1 MPQRRHQIPG
11 LRQTPYLKIYLLR
24 CDDNDTYKTVSRR
37 ALREWIKSHSSSSG
51 QQSGGGG
58 GHDNHDAFEWLILHV
73 LQDGD
78 PEDKAAASK
87 WPGRGTTSILEKIKA
102 DFNGSSKNAVDRVAQ
117 LRLPNA
123 EGKPQD
129 PAVFADQLND
139 LVEKMKNGILTSFDL
154 RVSQYE
160 DDIREKDSQR
170 NLPGWNFCTFFILK
184 EGLARGFENMGL
196 LEDALVGY
204 DELMAGLEAAV
215 AGFLA
220 GTSDKHGGGFLTYG
234 QDRLKQV
241 ESALA
246 ALKSGEEEKGR
257 ESQGFPGD
265 IMTSL
270 DERYFPLDASAK
282 PYRDMILASNISVF
296 DFRVYVF
303 SRQLQLLLRAARAPW
318 LQQKEKIHHDKADDL
333 TRLAEICNRAIE
345 FISMAARTLRYDLES
360 GLSTST
366 VEADD
371 ASKKA
376 VIDNLVLSWIYA
388 AASQIL
394 TQTATPSLAIPDSS
408 AHRSRRA
415 TVGAGAESKKLIAP
429 KRSSSLL
436 GSGGPGRPDVRGSG
450 TPTATSPPPRAG
462 TEDLA
467 SGRGELFQLAKGVL
481 EEMGRCRGWIPQW
494 KDLTVL
500 FDETEETEEA
510 LEEVP
515 LDDKDSSTTTRRGSA
530 EDSNSVSNASL
541 VGIDLPVL
549 QKTLASQSHFDTL
562 REQLTDQIFRHYIAA
577 GRTRSA
583 EAAMTE
589 MAVLKYRQG
598 DYKTAASHLQHL
610 ASFYGNSSWTVLE
623 GVILELHARCLK
635 ELGRNEE
642 YVRTVVRLLSQ
653 YAMHVQ
659 SKLSE
664 RQKSLLESSAIRAGS
679 SRVHPYLK
687 DLLRASSS
695 LPREF
700 TVPISSFFGDV
711 QVDPDIA
718 HYEDRDGFQ
727 LQLRLRFLLESEIAV
742 DSIKVRLVSAGGP
755 VSNEVWLERS
765 ESVTVKSSTTKLTIG
780 SSVGLLRSLVVRV
793 RANGENRSLCR
804 ASIWS
809 TGLSCALA
817 ILHLHRAGRVLR
829 LSSRLDS
836 GIERIPIPRRG
847 RSSTA
852 TRHRMGW
859 RHEWRHLAT
868 STWRSRGF

>member
-1 MPQRRHQIPG
+1 MYAVECTDPSGLFESVQAVLASRLPLKNLHWKSPTRPARSIESLNIELFPAQTAGDDKRPASKDGTTSEAAVPQRRHQIPG

-24 CDDNDTYKTVSRR
+24 CDDNDTYKSVSRR
-37 ALREWIKSHSSSSG
+37 ALREWIKSHSSSSAS
-51 QQSGGGG
+51 QSGGGG
-58 GHDNHDAFEWLILHV
+58 GHDNHDAFDWLILHV

-129 PAVFADQLND
+129 PAVFNDQLND

-220 GTSDKHGGGFLTYG
+220 GTSDQHGGGFLTYG
-234 QDRLKQV
+234 KDRLKQV
-241 ESALA
+241 ESALE
-246 ALKSGEEEKGR
+246 ALKSGEKGS
-257 ESQGFPGD
+257 ESQDLPED
-265 IMTSL
+265 IMGPL
-270 DERYFPLDASAK
+270 DEKYFPLDTSAK

-360 GLSTST
+360 GLSTSS

-376 VIDNLVLSWIYA
+376 VIDNFVSSWIYA

-394 TQTATPSLAIPDSS
+394 TQTATSSLTIPDSS

-415 TVGAGAESKKLIAP
+415 TVGAAAESKKFIAP

-436 GSGGPGRPDVRGSG
+436 GSGRPDVRGSG
-450 TPTATSPPPRAG
+450 TPTVTNPPPKAG

-481 EEMGRCRGWIPQW
+481 EEMGRYRSWVPQW
-494 KDLTVL
+494 NDLMVL
-500 FDETEETEEA
+500 FDETEETGDA
-510 LEEVP
+510 LEEVS
-515 LDDKDSSTTTRRGSA
+515 LGDEDSSKTTATQR
-530 EDSNSVSNASL
+530 SL
-541 VGIDLPVL
+541 PSIATLAGIDLPVL

-562 REQLTDQIFRHYIAA
+562 REQLTDQIFRHYLAA

-610 ASFYGNSSWTVLE
+610 ASFYGNSNWTVLE
-623 GVILELHARCLK
+623 GVVLELQARCVK

-653 YAMHVQ
+653 YALHIQ
-659 SKLSE
+659 SKLFE
-664 RQKSLLESSAIRAGS
+664 RQKSLLGSSAFRAGS
-679 SRVHPYLK
+679 SKVHPYLE

-695 LPREF
+695 LQREF

-711 QVDPDIA
+711 QVDPDIV
-718 HYEDRDGFQ
+718 HFEDRDGFQ
-727 LQLRLRFLLESEIAV
+727 LRLSLRFLLESEIVV
-742 DSIKVRLVSAGGP
+742 DSVKVRLVSAGGL
-755 VSNEVWLERS
+755 VSNEVWLERT
-765 ESVTVKSSTTKLTIG
+765 ESVTVKSSTTRLTIG
-780 SSVGLLRSLVVRV
+780 SSVGLLLSVVGNRRLTV
-793 RANGENRSLCR
+793 RKDLF
-804 ASIWS
+804 
-809 TGLSCALA
+809 
-817 ILHLHRAGRVLR
+817 AGQV
-829 LSSRLDS
+829 SRRPD
-836 GIERIPIPRRG
+836 
-847 RSSTA
+847 
-852 TRHRMGW
+852 
-859 RHEWRHLAT
+859 
-868 STWRSRGF
+868 